1 MIQNNQLLLKLLQE
15 KLFSK
20 PQANVKKNQTFFY
33 TEPLKAVDLGE
44 AFQIPINQVIKFFWD
59 KGIAV
64 NQNQNL
70 STELVSA
77 YCQNW
82 GIKVVKQ
89 KKKTSFDSIIEEY
102 LHLQK
107 TEKEDLVLRPP
118 VVSLMGHVD
127 HGKTTL
133 LDTIRGS
140 QVQKEEKGEITQK
153 ISIYQVEFQGKKITF
168 CDTPGHNDFIKMRQ
182 RGVSLT
188 DLVVLVIDAKE
199 GIMTQTK
206 EIIDYLRQYK
216 LPVIVFLNHK
226 NPAKTNN
233 EANLIKLKSQLQK
246 HGLTD
251 WSSEEHGLTEWG
263 SDALIISGSAREKK
277 DADQVCEHILLTSEI
292 KQWKASHQLPAHGLI
307 IDSKV
312 DTKLGKINALL
323 VQDGTLREKDLFL
336 ANGKI
341 GKIKRMIDFQN
352 KKISQVFPSDPV
364 QIIGLDFLAEAG
376 EKFLVISE
384 DKFSKNFSKLLTDY
398 QRERIHVDLPS
409 QPTAWLSSEGEKQK
423 TINLIV
429 IADSQTT
436 LEAVVDLVK
445 KKNTD
450 DLVFQIVAASTGN
463 VHERLFSLAKTTRS
477 YLLIFNL
484 KLNKEVCQRLKENQ
498 LKWFQSEII
507 YELEEKLTELIQ
519 RTREKKR
526 IEKLLGTAEV
536 VKVIYFSKIGNIAGC
551 QVINGNIER
560 NNLVHVF
567 RRGQEIFSGK
577 VKNLEVEKEKVNE
590 ARKGQEC
597 GIVLENFDDFQEK
610 DQIVSY
616 RWEEEDVN

>member
-1 MIQNNQLLLKLLQE
+1 
-15 KLFSK
+15 
-20 PQANVKKNQTFFY
+20 
-33 TEPLKAVDLGE
+33 
-44 AFQIPINQVIKFFWD
+44 
-59 KGIAV
+59 
-64 NQNQNL
+64 
-70 STELVSA
+70 
-77 YCQNW
+77 
-82 GIKVVKQ
+82 
-89 KKKTSFDSIIEEY
+89 
-102 LHLQK
+102 
-107 TEKEDLVLRPP
+107 
-118 VVSLMGHVD
+118 
-127 HGKTTL
+127 
-133 LDTIRGS
+133 
-140 QVQKEEKGEITQK
+140 
-153 ISIYQVEFQGKKITF
+153 
-168 CDTPGHNDFIKMRQ
+168 
-182 RGVSLT
+182 
-188 DLVVLVIDAKE
+188 
-199 GIMTQTK
+199 
-206 EIIDYLRQYK
+206 
-216 LPVIVFLNHK
+216 
-226 NPAKTNN
+226 
-233 EANLIKLKSQLQK
+233 
-246 HGLTD
+246 
-251 WSSEEHGLTEWG
+251 
-263 SDALIISGSAREKK
+263 
-277 DADQVCEHILLTSEI
+277 
-292 KQWKASHQLPAHGLI
+292 LPAHGLI

-312 DTKLGKINALL
+312 DTKLGKINMLL

-336 ANGKI
+336 ANGKM

-398 QRERIHVDLPS
+398 QREKIHVDLPS

-423 TINLIV
+423 IINLMV
-429 IADSQTT
+429 VADSQTT
-436 LEAVVDLVK
+436 LEAVIDLVK

-463 VHERLFSLAKTTRS
+463 IHERLFSLAKTTRS

-526 IEKLLGTAEV
+526 TEKLLGTAEV

-567 RRGQEIFSGK
+567 RRSQKIFSGK

-597 GIVLENFDDFQEK
+597 GIVLENFDNFQEK

-616 RWEEEDVN
+616 R